1 MLSSASYLRK
11 DNSDDTSLYPE
22 NMSNINFSLSRQNSI
37 SYNHVYFSWTPSDI
51 HLQGDADSDGD
62 GVKDSE
68 DADDDNDGL
77 LDVEDADDD
86 GDGVEDE
93 DEDNDGD
100 GITNE
105 GEVKLKYEFLEVEND
120 CKLFTHCILLFQ
132 MTQMTTVMESWM
144 AMRTTMATVWR
155 MTKTAMTMAMVF
167 LTSMMS
173 SKWCELKTHSSAN

>member
-1 MLSSASYLRK
+1 M
-11 DNSDDTSLYPE
+11 
-22 NMSNINFSLSRQNSI
+22 
-37 SYNHVYFSWTPSDI
+37 
-51 HLQGDADSDGD
+51 
-62 GVKDSE
+62 KDSE

-105 GEVKLKYEFLEVEND
+105 GEVKLKFDFLEVEND
-120 CKLFTHCILLFQ
+120 CKLISHFILLFQ

-144 AMRTTMATVWR
+144 AMRTTMATGLRTTKIVTTTEMAFLMW
-155 MTKTAMTMAMVF
+155 MT
-167 LTSMMS
+167 SC
-173 SKWCELKTHSSAN
+173 KWIK

>member
-1 MLSSASYLRK
+1 MILRLLQ
-11 DNSDDTSLYPE
+11 S
-22 NMSNINFSLSRQNSI
+22 FS
-37 SYNHVYFSWTPSDI
+37 P
-51 HLQGDADSDGD
+51 GDADSDGD

-105 GEVKLKYEFLEVEND
+105 GKQRNRDLHFMPKYWLQRPFSHFL
-120 CKLFTHCILLFQ
+120 L
-132 MTQMTTVMESWM
+132 
-144 AMRTTMATVWR
+144 A
-155 MTKTAMTMAMVF
+155 
-167 LTSMMS
+167 
-173 SKWCELKTHSSAN
+173 

>member
-1 MLSSASYLRK
+1 MSQYKCPGLACL
-11 DNSDDTSLYPE
+11 DDE
-22 NMSNINFSLSRQNSI
+22 
-37 SYNHVYFSWTPSDI
+37 
-51 HLQGDADSDGD
+51 DGD

-105 GEVKLKYEFLEVEND
+105 GEVK
-120 CKLFTHCILLFQ
+120 
-132 MTQMTTVMESWM
+132 
-144 AMRTTMATVWR
+144 
-155 MTKTAMTMAMVF
+155 
-167 LTSMMS
+167 
-173 SKWCELKTHSSAN
+173 SKFDF

>member
-1 MLSSASYLRK
+1 MVTMTIWHIRIGLKFRGKRYFTPFQKKPTLFGGHKYKQPLSVLSSASYLRK

-22 NMSNINFSLSRQNSI
+22 NMSNINLSLSCQNSI
-37 SYNHVYFSWTPSDI
+37 SYNHVYFSWTLFDI

-105 GEVKLKYEFLEVEND
+105 GEVKLKFD
-120 CKLFTHCILLFQ
+120 F
-132 MTQMTTVMESWM
+132 
-144 AMRTTMATVWR
+144 
-155 MTKTAMTMAMVF
+155 
-167 LTSMMS
+167 
-173 SKWCELKTHSSAN
+173 